1 MSRLAEFRKLEQ
13 QLAAQMAELE
23 TLKNDTGLKKEIE
36 FETKLRTLLGEY
48 GYSLRE
54 IVGILDPQ
62 AAGGRKSS
70 PVVAEKTSRKARA
83 VKVYKN
89 PHNGEIVE
97 TKGGNHKT
105 LKAWKAEHGSD
116 EVESW
121 LAQ

>member
-13 QLAAQMAELE
+13 QLAAQLAELE
-23 TLKNDTGLKKEIE
+23 TLKNDDGLKREIE
-36 FETKLRTLLGEY
+36 FETKLRDLLGEY
-48 GYSLRE
+48 GHSLKDV
-54 IVGILDPQ
+54 INILDPQ
-62 AAGGRKSS
+62 AG
-70 PVVAEKTSRKARA
+70 SRKGATAAPEKAVRRARA

-105 LKAWKAEHGSD
+105 LKEWKGQYGSD

-121 LAQ
+121 VSR